1 MWEAFEARLD
11 ENERERPAPLRGT
24 LFDVIRS
31 SGLRPG
37 AGVTKKMLAF
47 EFGEGERLLWE
58 ISGSA
63 QNFYLIPQWRPILE
77 RKSFGCELKTYQ
89 TEKGNRGG
97 RHSAL
102 NNSWAFGKDDCILVR
117 VDRSEEHTSE
127 LQSLMRISYAVFCL
141 KKKRKQQYITR

>member
-1 MWEAFEARLD
+1 MWAAFWARLD

-58 ISGSA
+58 ISESA

-102 NNSWAFGKDDCILVR
+102 NNSWAFGKDDSILVR
-117 VDRSEEHTSE
+117 EIGRAHVCTPVTNAQLVCR
-127 LQSLMRISYAVFCL
+127 L
-141 KKKRKQQYITR
+141 

>member
-89 TEKGNRGG
+89 TEK
-97 RHSAL
+97 
-102 NNSWAFGKDDCILVR
+102 
-117 VDRSEEHTSE
+117 RSEERRVGKECVSTGRYRWST
-127 LQSLMRISYAVFCL
+127 YP
-141 KKKRKQQYITR
+141 

>member
-77 RKSFGCELKTYQ
+77 RKSFG
-89 TEKGNRGG
+89 
-97 RHSAL
+97 
-102 NNSWAFGKDDCILVR
+102 
-117 VDRSEEHTSE
+117 RSEERRVGKECVSTCRSRWSPYH
-127 LQSLMRISYAVFCL
+127 
-141 KKKRKQQYITR
+141 